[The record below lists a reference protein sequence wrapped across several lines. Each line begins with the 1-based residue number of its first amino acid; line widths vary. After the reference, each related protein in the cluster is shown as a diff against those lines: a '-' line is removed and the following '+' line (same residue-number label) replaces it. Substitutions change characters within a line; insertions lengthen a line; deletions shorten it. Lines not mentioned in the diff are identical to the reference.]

1 MISSSPMSWLNL
13 RNPISQGQ
21 YLVAQLIGITFAD
34 LLIPQRT
41 LSPFESCCWTGSVI
55 LTWAFLGLATVQR
68 LGSVGS
74 PRGWGVLALGP
85 AAIQLLLVRSVRAR
99 LHPSLEW
106 AFPLSVLAVAAL
118 AACVLMVVLLLLRP
132 NRANANGAG

>member
-1 MISSSPMSWLNL
+1 MRWLSP
-13 RNPISQGQ
+13 RNPIGQGQ
-21 YLVAQLIGITFAD
+21 YLAAQFIGITFAD
-34 LLIPQRT
+34 ALFPKRALGP
-41 LSPFESCCWTGSVI
+41 SESWYWMGGVI

-85 AAIQLLLVRSVRAR
+85 AAIQLLIASPARVR

-106 AFPLSVLAVAAL
+106 AFPLDVLTVAAL
-118 AACVLMVVLLLLRP
+118 AAYVSMVVLLLLRS
-132 NRANANGAG
+132 NRASTTGAG

>member
-1 MISSSPMSWLNL
+1 MHWLSP
-13 RNPISQGQ
+13 RNPIGKGQ

-34 LLIPQRT
+34 LLVPKRA
-41 LSPFESCCWTGSVI
+41 LSPFDSWCWTCGVI

-68 LGSVGS
+68 LGRVGS
-74 PRGWGVLALGP
+74 HRGWCVLALGP
-85 AAIQLLLVRSVRAR
+85 PAIQLLLESPARVR

-106 AFPLSVLAVAAL
+106 AFPLSVLTVASL
-118 AACVLMVVLLLLRP
+118 AAYVSMVVLLLLRP